1 MPPARLLFR
10 ALGDGRYPMNRV
22 HGDLVHGRRPVVAGQ
37 MSVDSPSLLGALQS
51 GAGAVPR
58 RPGARRLLEDCWTP
72 IRNAVEL
79 RFADI
84 LLETLGPLA
93 KSEDEDEARPAKH
106 VLLRDKATLQAFS
119 ESLQAEFKQ

>member
-1 MPPARLLFR
+1 
-10 ALGDGRYPMNRV
+10 
-22 HGDLVHGRRPVVAGQ
+22 

-51 GAGAVPR
+51 GAGSVPR

-72 IRNAVEL
+72 VRNAVEL

-93 KSEDEDEARPAKH
+93 RSEDEDEARPAKQ
-106 VLLRDKATLQAFS
+106 VLLRDTATQQAFS
-119 ESLQAEFKQ
+119 E